1 MVRAVSLTKKEAGW
15 LSRYSAATAGSK
27 ERHFTYTAGGR
38 GGNAE
43 IDALSIIQRRGDQ
56 QMLAS

>member
-1 MVRAVSLTKKEAGW
+1 MVRAVSLTKKEAGR

-38 GGNAE
+38 GGT
-43 IDALSIIQRRGDQ
+43 LK
-56 QMLAS
+56 